1 MDIFTNQKLP
11 AIKGVSD
18 VDPAG
23 LTPAS
28 LGVNSNMLL
37 HTPRARVHKIIVK
50 QKKFSYKNSFCDTQL
65 LPAVRAC

>member
-37 HTPRARVHKIIVK
+37 HTPQAQVHEFILK
-50 QKKFSYKNSFCDTQL
+50 QKKAL
-65 LPAVRAC
+65 LQELFL